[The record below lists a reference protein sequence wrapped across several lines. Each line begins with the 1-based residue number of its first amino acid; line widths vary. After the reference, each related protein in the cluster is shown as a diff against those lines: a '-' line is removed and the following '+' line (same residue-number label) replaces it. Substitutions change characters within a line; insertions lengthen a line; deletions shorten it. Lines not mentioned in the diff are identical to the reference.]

1 MPSDDGRAT
10 VEVSP
15 RRARNNQDL
24 AQERMSA
31 VMISPGA
38 CPPSRRKG
46 VSAATY
52 VFVSAGSGRPVAG
65 DPHSTLDHRCRLR
78 GSRLR
83 RSGHAARGDKRRQ
96 PECLCESSRSAR
108 ARYRDGKPDQLSRVI
123 CISRRALG
131 REGPSLSPGLAFSRG
146 PAQHIRCSIGVYIA
160 PHRRGNPRAYRV
172 VSGAQRIGR
181 QMSVAR
187 CRRRVFVAKAR
198 RR

>member
-10 VEVSP
+10 VEVSL
-15 RRARNNQDL
+15 RRARNKPDL

-52 VFVSAGSGRPVAG
+52 VFVSAGSGRPVGG

-96 PECLCESSRSAR
+96 PECFVRVEQIGASPLSRRQAGPVVARDLHQPSRPWTRRAVAISRPRLFARASPAHSLQYRRLHCASSPRQSSRL
-108 ARYRDGKPDQLSRVI
+108 P
-123 CISRRALG
+123 RR
-131 REGPSLSPGLAFSRG
+131 
-146 PAQHIRCSIGVYIA
+146 
-160 PHRRGNPRAYRV
+160 
-172 VSGAQRIGR
+172 
-181 QMSVAR
+181 
-187 CRRRVFVAKAR
+187 
-198 RR
+198 